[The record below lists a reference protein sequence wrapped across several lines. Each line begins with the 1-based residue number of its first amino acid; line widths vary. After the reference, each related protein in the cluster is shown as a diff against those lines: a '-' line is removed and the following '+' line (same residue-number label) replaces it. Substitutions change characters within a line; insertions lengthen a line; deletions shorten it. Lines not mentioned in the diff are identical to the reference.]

1 MNFELNFAV
10 VVFIVEPG
18 QPSEV
23 NVYAFAKYILVTW
36 EPPLEPNGIITKYR
50 VGSAVNTGS
59 EDVVV
64 DKEEVGNSVRRNCWK
79 TRNLKKTTLWK
90 YRQRQVKDGEKL
102 RRRLQQLSSCLVSCL
117 TVTFLKALKLDI
129 GKASMPQVGR
139 GMHSA

>member
-1 MNFELNFAV
+1 MNFAV

-64 DKEEVGNSVRRNCWK
+64 DKEEVGNSVRRKLLENQEPEKNYVVEIQAATSKGWGEIA
-79 TRNLKKTTLWK
+79 KKTTTTVKLSGKLLNCNIPESIEARYWK
-90 YRQRQVKDGEKL
+90 SFKNEVK
-102 RRRLQQLSSCLVSCL
+102 C
-117 TVTFLKALKLDI
+117 
-129 GKASMPQVGR
+129 
-139 GMHSA
+139 